1 MRVSK
6 YCLTSCLPVEESVRL
21 DMVDS
26 ASVLMPYLGS
36 SSELQ
41 EMLKIKNP
49 GVNIKGEETYKE
61 PYAQNK
67 VDFKIKSEF
76 KTSPAL

>member
-1 MRVSK
+1 MS
-6 YCLTSCLPVEESVRL
+6 LCLPVEESVRL

-49 GVNIKGEETYKE
+49 GVNIKGEKIYKE
-61 PYAQNK
+61 PYAQNR

>member
-1 MRVSK
+1 MILK
-6 YCLTSCLPVEESVRL
+6 YCLTSCFPVEESVRL
-21 DMVDS
+21 NMVDS

-41 EMLKIKNP
+41 EMLEIKNP
-49 GVNIKGEETYKE
+49 GVNIKGEEIYKE
-61 PYAQNK
+61 SFAQNK

>member
-1 MRVSK
+1 
-6 YCLTSCLPVEESVRL
+6 
-21 DMVDS
+21 MVDS

-41 EMLKIKNP
+41 EMLEIKNP
-49 GVNIKGEETYKE
+49 GVNMKGEEIYKE
-61 PYAQNK
+61 PHAQNK

>member
-1 MRVSK
+1 MILK
-6 YCLTSCLPVEESVRL
+6 YCLPLCFPVEESVRL

-41 EMLKIKNP
+41 EMLEIKNP
-49 GVNIKGEETYKE
+49 GVNIKGEEIYKE
-61 PYAQNK
+61 SFAQNK

>member
-1 MRVSK
+1 MS
-6 YCLTSCLPVEESVRL
+6 LCLPVEESVRL

-49 GVNIKGEETYKE
+49 GVNIKGEEIYKE
-61 PYAQNK
+61 PYAQNR